1 MISPK
6 GNTRNESAE
15 KALSTRLFSQKN
27 TKQSQ
32 IEETKRKMIERYNK
46 ASEQFDDYL
55 TIIFPERDHMVD
67 QVRYHP
73 VDHGSIQTS
82 IKTESNFGRIN
93 KALRTEL
100 TKAEK
105 AYATKVEQYRK
116 KYGDSDFDW
125 HEDKA
130 LNHINYLLAKAIAY
144 EKANKEIEK
153 FKWKK

>member
-6 GNTRNESAE
+6 GNTRNKSAE

-32 IEETKRKMIERYNK
+32 IEETKRKMIERCNK
-46 ASEQFDDYL
+46 ASEQFEDYL
-55 TIIFPERDHMVD
+55 TIIFPERDHMVGK
-67 QVRYHP
+67 VSYHP

-82 IKTESNFGRIN
+82 IKTESNLGRIN
-93 KALRTEL
+93 KTLHSEL
-100 TKAEK
+100 NKAEK
-105 AYATKVEQYRK
+105 AYSTKVEQYRK

-130 LNHINYLLAKAIAY
+130 LNHINYLLAKAMAY
-144 EKANKEIEK
+144 EKANEEIGK
-153 FKWKK
+153 FKWNK